1 MRRQALYFADE
12 ARICARSAKLPM
24 SLRESAEARSV
35 ALRPSEGVAPL
46 PGASMISDLLTFPRT
61 SRVEVETPVTGRRK
75 ARSCRRISRASPRL
89 RDMGK
94 QND

>member
-1 MRRQALYFADE
+1 
-12 ARICARSAKLPM
+12 M

-46 PGASMISDLLTFPRT
+46 PGASMISGLLTFPRT
-61 SRVEVETPVTGRRK
+61 SRVEVETPVTGRHP
-75 ARSCRRISRASPRL
+75 ASRAAAFHARLPKFFERGL